1 MKKYSDDELEKLFG
15 ELVFKQQLE
24 AMRQTQTSGKNTLR
38 HFFFP
43 VWKIAAMLVMALGT
57 VLWLVLP
64 SEKAIFEENLALLQ
78 YQATNAQRGTE
89 SQDEIPAIEKA
100 FAEQR
105 FEVCTQ
111 LASEAD
117 SELLKI
123 YVATAYLKLS
133 PPKPKQTMLL
143 LAQENAFP
151 SYYAER
157 FLLLGLSHW
166 QENNSTE
173 AQKYFMLYAEAQGK
187 NEWEKT
193 LLRWKLTWAK

>member
-1 MKKYSDDELEKLFG
+1 MTNLKNC
-15 ELVFKQQLE
+15 
-24 AMRQTQTSGKNTLR
+24 QTQSSGKNNLR
-38 HFFFP
+38 AFFFP
-43 VWKIAAMLVMALGT
+43 IWKIAAMLIMALGT

-78 YQATNAQRGTE
+78 YQATNAHRGTA
-89 SQDEIPAIEKA
+89 SQDEVPAIEKA

-105 FEVCTQ
+105 FEFCTQ
-111 LASEAD
+111 MASEAN

-133 PPKPKQTMLL
+133 PPKPKQTIAL
-143 LAQENAFP
+143 LAQENEFP

-157 FLLLGLSHW
+157 FLLLGLSNW
-166 QENNSTE
+166 KEKNSVE
-173 AQKYFMLYAEAQGK
+173 AQKYFMLYADAQGK
-187 NEWEKT
+187 KEWEKT

>member
-15 ELVFKQQLE
+15 ELVFKQQLK
-24 AMRQTQTSGKNTLR
+24 AMRQTNQKTGFKAL
-38 HFFFP
+38 FFP
-43 VWKIAAMLVMALGT
+43 AWKVAALFVLVLGT
-57 VLWLVLP
+57 VLWLLLP

-78 YQATNAQRGTE
+78 YQATNAQRGAETK
-89 SQDEIPAIEKA
+89 DEIPAIEKA
-100 FAEQR
+100 FAEQH
-105 FEVCTQ
+105 FEACTQ
-111 LASEAD
+111 MASEAN

-133 PPKPKQTMLL
+133 PPKPKQTIRL
-143 LAQENAFP
+143 LAQENEFP

-166 QENNSTE
+166 QEKNTAE